1 MNPVV
6 EKMENIH
13 TLLDQIKTDIP
24 NGKSVEE
31 VFQTLVPLLEKD
43 PQTGGRLAELLVA
56 IPDKMI
62 GSLLHRMF
70 EVTQDK
76 KVRKTIKRSLYR
88 MKGKGVVVEE
98 VFPNKKE
105 SILRPLKVEP
115 PKGFGNGYDFSWN
128 RFLIITIPHPG
139 RGSMLVHGLVN
150 DMKGLVDF
158 SGEEMSRKALRNF
171 FDEVEKVSPTP
182 VVEMEASYVAFLF
195 TQAYQLTLAQGGTS
209 PPDYLHLK
217 SEVEKIRKD
226 YERPLIYSCM
236 NENEIEGDEWI
247 LRRAGDLLKKDFFY
261 GWMIEEQEIRPFA
274 DEVWQA
280 EESKL
285 ILNQAQKEARFQ
297 EIYQR
302 ALSTLFPEEKRSL
315 YQRRMEEMAYLL
327 FKLGREEEARISLAV
342 ALDLKKPPNLL
353 LPNPFLLQL
362 VIKSIFTLLAE
373 AYERKSKELSLIVKP

>member
-1 MNPVV
+1 MEDIQTLI
-6 EKMENIH
+6 EKVR
-13 TLLDQIKTDIP
+13 TDIEQE
-24 NGKSVEE
+24 KSDEE
-31 VFQTLVPLLEKD
+31 IFQSLQSFLGKD
-43 PQTGGRLAELLVA
+43 PKIDIKFAEQLVA
-56 IPDKMI
+56 LPHLKTAAV
-62 GSLLHRMF
+62 LHRMF
-70 EVTQDK
+70 EITKDK
-76 KVRKTIKRSLYR
+76 HVRKAVKRSLYR
-88 MKGKGVVVEE
+88 LRSKGVVVGE
-98 VFPNKKE
+98 VFPETKE
-105 SILRPLKVEP
+105 SILRPLRVEP